1 VAKSLQGLANM
12 STFGNKEEWME
23 PMNAFLQKQRN
34 IFKEYIDTLCDVS
47 STNLQVNIPP
57 SYSTPLAI
65 LNRLPTTSREGFPS
79 LPHLIDHARSFAAL
93 VSLWL
98 DRIHEDIDI
107 LDDQPELLKFHTE
120 CLRLRKRTEDCLSS
134 AERAARPSSQSGAAW
149 EDLLVQYESESANAD
164 QDESGLPVSSAS
176 SSTLTSRGYSHS
188 RVDSTSTT
196 PTTITSTKRAYPPIL
211 GIRST
216 SQAIANESPL
226 ASRQQWRGPA
236 RQLSL
241 EILPTSRAQFA
252 RDQAHSNS
260 NKNSNMYDTHQTASP
275 ASNATSPFGNSPF
288 GGSDGSADELPQ
300 PATTMSK
307 SGRTTPNFA
316 RNTGE
321 HRVTPW
327 SFSTTRE
334 LTIHGSSKERKGS
347 TVSSRSGNSRSTSA
361 AATNNS
367 TSRRPRGAAEDNA
380 SHDSSDGG
388 AGSLSSSNPIGN
400 AWRSTRAQGERLFHK
415 HSESQSQSRPESA
428 GGFRGPSSASTRQH
442 LKQQAELMEPG
453 ESYYGTSPKN
463 VGLAVP
469 RAPTPSRLPRKDW
482 ASEERKKR
490 EQRTA
495 GLSTPRSTARPNA
508 QIRAY
513 SDDGA
518 GYNSTGD
525 TTGEDELGGDD
536 DHSMTALPSIQ
547 KGSKGERG
555 GEKERDSKD
564 KGEKKMLL
572 KEMIFK
578 KRKPQ
583 G

>member
-1 VAKSLQGLANM
+1 M
-12 STFGNKEEWME
+12 STFGSKEEWME
-23 PMNAFLQKQRN
+23 PMNTFLQKQRN
-34 IFKEYIDTLCDVS
+34 VFKEYIDTLCDVS

-98 DRIHEDIDI
+98 DRIPENIDI
-107 LDDQPELLKFHTE
+107 ADDQPELIKFHIE

-149 EDLLVQYESESANAD
+149 EDLLVQYESEATTVGD
-164 QDESGLPVSSAS
+164 DESGMPVSSAS
-176 SSTLTSRGYSHS
+176 SATLTNRGYSHS
-188 RVDSTSTT
+188 RADSTSTT
-196 PTTITSTKRAYPPIL
+196 PSTITSAKMSYPPIL

-226 ASRQQWRGPA
+226 ASRQQWRGPG

-252 RDQAHSNS
+252 RDQAHSSNS
-260 NKNSNMYDTHQTASP
+260 KHSNAYDTHQTASP

-288 GGSDGSADELPQ
+288 GGSDGSADELPR

-316 RNTGE
+316 RSTGE

-334 LTIHGSSKERKGS
+334 LAIRGSSEDRKRGS
-347 TVSSRSGNSRSTSA
+347 TSSRSGNSRSTSA

-367 TSRRPRGAAEDNA
+367 TTRRQRGAAEDNA
-380 SHDSSDGG
+380 GQDSSDGG

-415 HSESQSQSRPESA
+415 HSDSQSRPESA
-428 GGFRGPSSASTRQH
+428 GGFRGPPSASTRLH

-453 ESYYGTSPKN
+453 DSYYGTSPQN
-463 VGLAVP
+463 VGLAIQ
-469 RAPTPSRLPRKDW
+469 RAPTPSRQPRRDW

-495 GLSTPRSTARPNA
+495 GINTPRSAARPSIQN
-508 QIRAY
+508 RAH
-513 SDDGA
+513 SDDPV
-518 GYNSTGD
+518 GYQSAGD
-525 TTGEDELGGDD
+525 TTGEDEIGGENE
-536 DHSMTALPSIQ
+536 HGMTALPSIQ

-555 GEKERDSKD
+555 AEKERDKD